1 MKTLRQYLVEAEQA
15 LAPAVAPVADTDG
28 PGYSFDSAKGFKDA
42 ITKEIG
48 SVDPEAVGIIDKLIA
63 AEPDGTVDVDQTL
76 YNMVEMMDKS
86 LLPNILEFVKTMIST
101 FTELTRSPEWAQVSP
116 ADQASVLQSIKD
128 MQASLPQ
135 MEKDVANA
143 HAEFEKN
150 KPMMQQNITDKK
162 MNKQMKGAPVA
173 QAPIPSPAAVQEDAE
188 LARWRK
194 IAGLA

>member
-1 MKTLRQYLVEAEQA
+1 MKTLRQYLAEAEQA

-42 ITKEIG
+42 IIGQIG
-48 SVDPEAVGIIDKLIA
+48 SVDPQAVGMIDKLIV

-76 YNMVEMMDKS
+76 YNMVEMMDQS
-86 LLPNILEFVKTMIST
+86 LLPNILEFVKTMISK
-101 FTELTRSPEWAQVSP
+101 FTELTQSPEWAQVSP
-116 ADQASVLQSIKD
+116 TDQASVLQSIKD
-128 MQASLPQ
+128 MQASIPQ
-135 MEKDVANA
+135 MEKDAANA

-150 KPMMQQNITDKK
+150 KPMMQQNIKDKK
-162 MNKQMKGAPVA
+162 MNKQMKGTPVA
-173 QAPIPSPAAVQEDAE
+173 QAPIPAPVQEDAE